1 MKKNIAIGIV
11 GLGTWGKKYLQ
22 TLEQFHTGPIYLCD
36 INNQKIEDL
45 NLKSYITLEYRK
57 IVERKDIKAV
67 IITTPDQTHYSLAR
81 DALIHD
87 KDVLVEKPM
96 TLKTSEAHELV
107 EIAQNRRLV
116 LAVAHTPLFT
126 TSYKRL
132 SSYLK
137 SNQLINV
144 IRIEAVR
151 TSRGRENISSP
162 LWDLASHDIAIA
174 VSLLGKPRYFSCS
187 VNTPELCRYELGFAN
202 GLTFAGEAKW
212 TQPPFQR
219 VIRIFTQNEVH
230 EYHEPIGNDIPATE
244 LPPLT
249 QMCQNFIESCVKRL
263 KPVNNGE
270 LGKQVVECLEI
281 IDNLMKIN
289 NHEIICN
296 NSRI

>member
-1 MKKNIAIGIV
+1 MKKNIAIGII
-11 GLGTWGKKYLQ
+11 GLGMWGKKYLQ

-36 INNQKIEDL
+36 ISDQKFE
-45 NLKSYITLEYRK
+45 NLRNYMTLEYRT
-57 IVERKDIKAV
+57 IVESKDIKAV
-67 IITTPDQTHYSLAR
+67 IITTPDQTHYALAR

-96 TLKTSEAHELV
+96 TLKSSEAHELV

-126 TSYKRL
+126 KSYQRL

-151 TSRGRENISSP
+151 TSRGRENISTP
-162 LWDLASHDIAIA
+162 LWDLAAHDIAIA
-174 VSLLGKPRYFSCS
+174 VSLLGKPQYFSCS
-187 VNTPELCRYELGFAN
+187 ENTPKRCRYELKFAN
-202 GLTFAGEAKW
+202 GLTFAGEAQW
-212 TQPPFQR
+212 THPPFQR
-219 VIRIFTQNEVH
+219 VIRLFTKNEVH
-230 EYHEPIGNDIPATE
+230 EYYEPIGNDIPATE
-244 LPPLT
+244 LPLT
-249 QMCQNFIESCVKRL
+249 QMCQNFIDSCVKRL

-289 NHEIICN
+289 NHEIICD